1 MRFHHGNGV
10 SLKFNEAPVFY
21 PRGGENLS
29 GTGGDYDRQPSGI
42 EERSFEIIRNTLSC
56 YAVDGPMIDVAVRVV
71 HAGADF
77 SLANLIEAKNGG
89 LEAARAALSRGGII
103 YCDVEMLKSGI
114 SRGECARLNLEPVSY
129 IHDEEARRSSAER
142 GITRAMASVD
152 MAIERGVRIFAF
164 GNAPT
169 ALFRL
174 IERAAEGAPVD
185 FVCGMPVGFV
195 GAADSKEALALSGI
209 PSILLKGPRGGSG
222 LCAACVNAL
231 LRMV

>member
-1 MRFHHGNGV
+1 MDGIGGNYER
-10 SLKFNEAPVFY
+10 KP
-21 PRGGENLS
+21 LS
-29 GTGGDYDRQPSGI
+29 I
-42 EERSFEIIRNTLSC
+42 EERSFEIIRNALSC
-56 YAVDGPMIDVAVRVV
+56 YAVDESLIDVTVRVV

-89 LEAARAALSRGGII
+89 LEAARGALSRGGVL

-114 SRGECARLNLEPVSY
+114 SREECARLNLEPKSY
-129 IHDEEARRSSAER
+129 IHDEEVGRSSSEL
-142 GITRAMASVD
+142 GVTRAMASVD
-152 MAIERGVRIFAF
+152 RALELGVRMFAF

-174 IERAAEGAPVD
+174 VERAREGARVD

-195 GAADSKEALALSGI
+195 GAADSKEALASSGI
-209 PSILLKGPRGGSG
+209 PSILMKGPRGGSG